1 MEKCV
6 DTHRLTPKHRLLSK
20 SRVLFLAIVM
30 ALLGAGCTEKVSGS
44 HESVVE
50 KASATSKYHLS
61 TLKVGVLPVQ
71 SRTEQER
78 MIKSLKEYLE
88 ESFKRKVDT
97 ESQANTLEGQ
107 GRRERQGTQG
117 TQKIQKVQS
126 MSAISFDFQIAKDY
140 KEIIDLLVKDKL
152 DMAYLGPLGY
162 VEAVER
168 GAKVEPLVTA
178 IDKYT
183 RQPWYRSCI
192 LVKQDSPIKTLK
204 DLKGKRIAFVD
215 TSSTSGYLMPLATF
229 HKLGID
235 PQRDFAQVIYAG
247 SHNKSMDALQNGIVD
262 AAITNIPSYLK
273 YQKSGKLTHQSWKVL
288 WESPPITNSPIVVSK
303 KLPPELIQQL
313 KQTFINSPD
322 GIEDITGIESAGYT
336 LVNPSDYASIQQ
348 LHKDL
353 KLISIPAK

>member
-6 DTHRLTPKHRLLSK
+6 DTQTLTPKHRLFSK
-20 SRVLFLAIVM
+20 NRVLFLAMVM

-44 HESVVE
+44 HQSLV
-50 KASATSKYHLS
+50 KKTSASSKYHIS
-61 TLKVGVLPVQ
+61 TLKIGVLPTQ

-78 MIKSLKEYLE
+78 MVKSLKEYLE
-88 ESFKRKVDT
+88 ESFRREVDT

-117 TQKIQKVQS
+117 TQKIQAVS
-126 MSAISFDFQIAKDY
+126 PISFDFQIAKDY
-140 KEIIDLLVKDKL
+140 KEIIDLLVQDKL

-168 GAKVEPLVTA
+168 GAKFKPLVTA

-183 RQPWYRSCI
+183 RQPWYRACI
-192 LVKQDSPIKTLK
+192 LVKENSPIKTLK

-215 TSSTSGYLMPLATF
+215 KSSTSGYLMPVVAF
-229 HKLGID
+229 NQLGID
-235 PQRDFAQVIYAG
+235 SQRDFAQVIYAG
-247 SHNKSMDALQNGIVD
+247 SHSKSMAALEDGTVD
-262 AAITNIPSYLK
+262 AAATNIPSYLK
-273 YQKSGKLTHQSWKVL
+273 HQRSRKLTHQNWRVL
-288 WESPPITNSPIVVSK
+288 WESVPITNSPIIVSK
-303 KLPPELIQQL
+303 KLPPELIHQL
-313 KQTFINSPD
+313 KQTFLNSPD

-336 LVNPSDYASIQQ
+336 LVNPSDYASIEQ